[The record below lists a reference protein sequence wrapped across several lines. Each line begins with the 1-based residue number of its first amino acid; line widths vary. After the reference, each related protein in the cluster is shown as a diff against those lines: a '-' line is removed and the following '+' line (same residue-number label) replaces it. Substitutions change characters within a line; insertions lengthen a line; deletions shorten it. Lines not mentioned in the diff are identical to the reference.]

1 MEEQQIY
8 KSDELELKLDNFEG
22 PLDLLLHLVK
32 EAKIEI
38 KDIFVSQVTDQFLMY
53 VEHISSIDVDKAS
66 EYMAIAATLME
77 IKSHALLPV
86 IPDEDEENTPEKEFI
101 RNLEEYKR
109 FKEISEQLK
118 EQETV
123 NRLYKPADQSGQ
135 NVRYVAKDMSLDN
148 LLDAFAKLLHKVSAR
163 ENDEGTKQIQKD
175 EFSVAD
181 KIIYIQDALN
191 KKSQVA
197 FSDLFDD
204 SVTKME
210 VVVTFSAMLE
220 LLKFQYIFVS
230 QKDAF
235 EEIYIEKNPDYV
247 DVFIPS
253 EEEGE
258 SVNG

>member
-123 NRLYKPADQSGQ
+123 NRLYKPADESGQ

-191 KKSQVA
+191 KKGQVA